1 MAIDVFDF
9 IHSVADTYPQSSV
22 NVRFGGGYQ
31 YSTNP
36 LGPDQ
41 IIFICTFRAMQWFL
55 DDDGLVDATTNEI
68 YNMRALQI
76 FYENNGTHKTFIYLH
91 PVRGPVFCKFES
103 PLQTPKTLPG
113 GSGVTESCAL
123 RLIYQPKDPPGVR
136 FPRQN

>member
-1 MAIDVFDF
+1 MAIDIFDF

-31 YSTNP
+31 YSTYP

-55 DDDGLVDATTNEI
+55 DDDGNVDATINET

-91 PVRGPVFCKFES
+91 PVRGPGVLQIRVTPADAEDATRGQRRDRKFRTQANTS
-103 PLQTPKTLPG
+103 TIT
-113 GSGVTESCAL
+113 
-123 RLIYQPKDPPGVR
+123 
-136 FPRQN
+136 